1 MPRPPSNSLELDDG
15 ASEAAEEAPTPQCW
29 PQEPSASVRRRRRR
43 RWPTSVLARLA
54 AGTVAASLAYA
65 GHSKFKKSDLYGV
78 ADRSKWRSCAG
89 YDARD
94 FAAVAVATVGFPVA
108 WFCFAG
114 AGSAAARIG
123 SLPVLMALAAGALVT
138 IALAYRDAAGILRC
152 GVLWCDAA
160 VHDEASNYATT
171 VALMLLIG
179 GFSAFL
185 LFAGLA
191 LRVAR
196 RRSTPSTTLTEP
208 LLDDAEAGPPEPV
221 NTKAPNTI
229 AWTVSLIVVLALLLL
244 LTSILPNSWQGFTS
258 AGLAKYRRTGPG
270 AMVDQWTR
278 AAPEGKHA
286 WFRTAFYQINA
297 RLTLKVYPDV
307 ALYYAFLMVLAVV
320 ACAGRVS
327 LRFAR
332 LLRRRVRVAYAAW
345 SVGELLVSSLFAL
358 LLVRV
363 RVASMACGRVKHTPN
378 AGRLRALRL
387 RGPPVRLGPDE
398 GTVGGPRARHGPVR

>member
-15 ASEAAEEAPTPQCW
+15 ASEAAEELPTPQCW

-89 YDARD
+89 YDQRD
-94 FAAVAVATVGFPVA
+94 FAAVAAATVGFPVA
-108 WFCFAG
+108 WSCFAG
-114 AGSAAARIG
+114 AGSAAARLG
-123 SLPVLMALAAGALVT
+123 SMPILMALAAGALVT
-138 IALAYRDAAGILRC
+138 IALAYRDAAGILKC

-160 VHDEASNYATT
+160 VHNEASNYAAT
-171 VALMLLIG
+171 VAFMLLIG

-196 RRSTPSTTLTEP
+196 RRSTTALTEP
-208 LLDDAEAGPPEPV
+208 LLDEVEAGPPEPLP
-221 NTKAPNTI
+221 TKAPNTI
-229 AWTVSLIVVLALLLL
+229 AWTVSLIVVLAGLLL
-244 LTSILPNSWQGFTS
+244 LTAILPNSWQGFTS
-258 AGLAKYRRTGPG
+258 AGIAKYRRTGPG
-270 AMVDQWTR
+270 SMIDQWTR

-286 WFRTAFYQINA
+286 WFRTGFIEVSQK
-297 RLTLKVYPDV
+297 LTLKVYPDV
-307 ALYYAFLMVLAVV
+307 ALYYAFLAALALV

-327 LRFAR
+327 PRVSKT
-332 LLRRRVRVAYAAW
+332 LRRRLRIG
-345 SVGELLVSSLFAL
+345 SVGEGVSTGR
-358 LLVRV
+358 RV
-363 RVASMACGRVKHTPN
+363 
-378 AGRLRALRL
+378 RL
-387 RGPPVRLGPDE
+387 RGGAVLLFASRSHQRLGVAPLHLVR
-398 GTVGGPRARHGPVR
+398 GAVGPKDHFRHQGDGFRGDVRGAAAAPGRR